1 MPSDIDDLSEHI
13 INVELDYVTGS
24 AESWD
29 AAVAQRAALK
39 STISGYLS
47 TNVGQMNILLN
58 TSFGVD
64 VSANFCPPFKLE
76 EKAILVQIYL
86 RDYYTKESRKSA
98 VSIAGATTVSST
110 SATSTLGGEW
120 TSLQEGDTVIKRSAS
135 TATPAQSLEATKILK
150 GQAQDSAEKLKQLI
164 HSYNMYQAAPLQVAG
179 DEAALTPTG
188 TY

>member
-47 TNVGQMNILLN
+47 TNVGQMNVLLHS
-58 TSFGVD
+58 SFGVD
-64 VSANFCPPFKLE
+64 SAANFCPSIRAE

-86 RDYYTKESRKSA
+86 RDYYTKESRRL
-98 VSIAGATTVSST
+98 
-110 SATSTLGGEW
+110 ATSTAS
-120 TSLQEGDTVIKRSAS
+120 TSSSTGLDAGDWVSIQEGDTVIKRSS
-135 TATPAQSLEATKILK
+135 TSSQK
-150 GQAQDSAEKLKQLI
+150 GGGIEGAKALRNQALDAKELLGQLVQ
-164 HSYNMYQAAPLQVAG
+164 SYNMYQAAPLQVAG